1 MYDGNVRI
9 FNFSKLRSMIRYGK
23 FLSLDTRVLRIVHK

>member
-23 FLSLDTRVLRIVHK
+23 FLSLDTRFTYGA